1 MRLVWLLYFL
11 VQDGH
16 DLPPPITF
24 DIEARTD
31 LPKSKDS
38 VFPDTETQALVVKF
52 LKDYFHVYD
61 SADRKILEGAYHP
74 NAVFSLSTCYNGAI
88 KFKQPTLSAYIEE
101 SRNLLRT
108 NNKDTGR
115 KQKLLKYGNL
125 IVPQICLLPK
135 TQHDPNSFV
144 VDVAYTSPAVLSFT
158 VQGVFRE
165 VDSKMDKPPIRSFS
179 RTFVT
184 VPGGSGMLIV
194 NDMLTVTNAS
204 PDQIQSAFKT
214 PAPTPSSSPIP
225 ETSPRNPFEGAG
237 LTQIQQQMVTS
248 FMAESGMNLEFSR
261 KCLAENNWE
270 YEKAGQVFLDLNNK
284 KMIPAEAFMK

>member
-1 MRLVWLLYFL
+1 M
-11 VQDGH
+11 DGH
-16 DLPPPITF
+16 ELPPPITF

-38 VFPDTETQALVVKF
+38 FFPDSDTQSHVVKF
-52 LKDYFHVYD
+52 LKDYFLVYD
-61 SADRKILEGAYHP
+61 SANRQVLEGAYHP

-88 KFKQPTLSAYIEE
+88 KFKQPSLSAYIEE

-108 NNKDTGR
+108 NNIETGR

-135 TQHDPNSFV
+135 TQHDPNSFI
-144 VDVAYTSPAVLSFT
+144 VDVPYTSAAVLSFT
-158 VQGVFRE
+158 VQGVFKE
-165 VDSKMDKPPIRSFS
+165 VESKMDKTPIRAFS

-194 NDMLTVTNAS
+194 NDMLTVTNAT
-204 PDQIQSAFKT
+204 PDQIQAAFKT

-225 ETSPRNPFEGAG
+225 DTSPRNPFEGAG
-237 LTQIQQQMVTS
+237 LTPVQQQMVTS
-248 FMAESGMNLEFSR
+248 FMADSGMNAEYSR
-261 KCLAENNWE
+261 KCLAENSWE
-270 YEKAGQVFLDLNNK
+270 YEKAGQVFLDLNSK
-284 KMIPAEAFMK
+284 KMIPAEAFGKL

>member
-1 MRLVWLLYFL
+1 MKL
-11 VQDGH
+11 DGH
-16 DLPPPITF
+16 DLPAPITF

-38 VFPDTETQALVVKF
+38 SFPDTVTQSHVVKF
-52 LKDYFHVYD
+52 LKDYFTVYD
-61 SADRKILEGAYHP
+61 SDNRNVLDGAYHP
-74 NAVFSLSTCYNGAI
+74 SAVFSLSTSYNGAV
-88 KFKQPTLSAYIEE
+88 KFKQPSLSAYIEE
-101 SRNLLRT
+101 SRNLLRV

-135 TQHDPNSFV
+135 TQHDPNSFI
-144 VDVAYTSPAVLSFT
+144 VDVAYTSPQCISFT

-165 VDSKMDKPPIRSFS
+165 VTDSKQDKGPIRSFS
-179 RTFVT
+179 RTFTT

-214 PAPTPSSSPIP
+214 PAPTPSSSPVP
-225 ETSPRNPFEGAG
+225 EASPRNPFEGAG
-237 LTQIQQQMVTS
+237 LTQVQQQMVTS
-248 FMAESGMNLEFSR
+248 FMSESGMNAEFSK

-270 YEKAGQVFLDLNNK
+270 YEKAGQIFLDLNSK
-284 KMIPAEAFMK
+284 KMIPPEAFMK